1 MIKAG
6 NLTKGSYI
14 HWRNEPYVVV
24 KRKLTHMGRGT
35 AKAKLKLKALK
46 SAHVVNQ
53 VFNTDKLLKEINVI
67 NQNAQYLYQQG
78 NEYIFMDISSYEQ
91 FPVSKEIVGEK
102 ENYLVEGETYQLV
115 SYKDEV
121 VDLKLPP
128 KVSLKV
134 KNTSKGVKGDTVS
147 GATKPATLET
157 GLKIKVPLFVKQGEK
172 VIVNTESGEY
182 VERA

>member
-1 MIKAG
+1 MTKAG

-35 AKAKLKLKALK
+35 AKAKLRLKALK
-46 SAHVVNQ
+46 SGHVVNQ
-53 VFNTDKLLKEINVI
+53 VFNTDEQLDEIHVSH
-67 NQNAQYLYQQG
+67 QSSQYLYRQG
-78 NEYIFMDISSYEQ
+78 KEYIFMDTFSYEQ
-91 FPVSKEIVGEK
+91 FPVSREIIGEK
-102 ENYLVEGETYQLV
+102 EDYLVEGETYQLV
-115 SYKDEV
+115 TYKDGVIE
-121 VDLKLPP
+121 LKLPP
-128 KVSLKV
+128 KITLEIT
-134 KNTSKGVKGDTVS
+134 NTSKGVKGVTVS

>member
-1 MIKAG
+1 MTKAG

-46 SAHVVNQ
+46 SGHVVNQ
-53 VFNTDKLLKEINVI
+53 VFNTDEQLDEIHVSH
-67 NQNAQYLYQQG
+67 QNSQYLYQQG
-78 NEYIFMDISSYEQ
+78 DEYIFMDTSSYDQ
-91 FPVSKEIVGEK
+91 FPVSQEIVSNK

-115 SYKDEV
+115 TYEDDV

-128 KVSLKV
+128 KVTLEIT
-134 KNTSKGVKGDTVS
+134 NTSKGVKGDTVS
-147 GATKPATLET
+147 GATKPAELET
-157 GLKIKVPLFVKQGEK
+157 GLKIKVPLFVKQGER
-172 VIVNTESGEY
+172 VVVNTESGEY